1 LKKSKFFKKEKKLVV
16 TVKLIIKQSYAQ
28 TVNSKIT
35 NSLKLKEDYPN
46 LLAKKIKNIYKIINN
61 SDKAKS
67 QIKITTK
74 GLLCKQTIVS
84 MGKNNITK
92 FMASSSNYV
101 INLNRALK
109 NIKSEVMVDYVY
121 SEPIS
126 ITIVTNKVALSSDLQ
141 VIKNYVKNVKNINS
155 EDIKTSRLSQMK
167 SYLKIIGISY
177 FMENTN
183 VLITSDFV
191 ESIIKVNHIFNNLL
205 LTSKL

>member
-1 LKKSKFFKKEKKLVV
+1 
-16 TVKLIIKQSYAQ
+16 
-28 TVNSKIT
+28 
-35 NSLKLKEDYPN
+35 
-46 LLAKKIKNIYKIINN
+46 
-61 SDKAKS
+61 
-67 QIKITTK
+67 
-74 GLLCKQTIVS
+74 

-155 EDIKTSRLSQMK
+155 EDIKTPRLSQLK

-183 VLITSDFV
+183 ILITPDFV